1 MAVRALEDM
10 GFYCVDNVPPS
21 LLSKFAELPEQ
32 SQGKINRVALVVDVR
47 SQDMFSDYLVC
58 LEELRAGGYAFR
70 ILFLTCS
77 DAALQTRYKETRR
90 RHPLQ
95 TSDSV
100 TISEAIA
107 LEREMLKEASQDA
120 DYTIDSTML
129 SATQLQ
135 NRVREMFSG
144 SGSRSMV
151 ITAMSFGFKYGL
163 PADAD
168 LAFDVRCLPNPFYVE
183 ELRELTGLDAPVRE
197 YVMGNAS
204 AKGLEE
210 RLRGLLDFLTPLY
223 LQEGKSQLVVC
234 VGCTGGKHRSV
245 VFAEVMREHC
255 AGLGFA
261 VNVVHRDMG
270 RK

>member
-1 MAVRALEDM
+1 
-10 GFYCVDNVPPS
+10 
-21 LLSKFAELPEQ
+21 
-32 SQGKINRVALVVDVR
+32 
-47 SQDMFSDYLVC
+47 
-58 LEELRAGGYAFR
+58 
-70 ILFLTCS
+70 
-77 DAALQTRYKETRR
+77 
-90 RHPLQ
+90 
-95 TSDSV
+95 
-100 TISEAIA
+100 
-107 LEREMLKEASQDA
+107 
-120 DYTIDSTML
+120 
-129 SATQLQ
+129 
-135 NRVREMFSG
+135 MFSG

-168 LAFDVRCLPNPFYVE
+168 LVFDVRCLPNPFYVE
-183 ELRELTGLDAPVRE
+183 ELRELTGLDASVRD

-210 RLRGLLDFLTPLY
+210 RLRGLMDYLTPLY

-261 VNVVHRDMG
+261 VNAVHRDIG